1 MRRLLPI
8 LILLLGAVALYIDFW
23 PGTTGVGSGSR
34 FFLLSDINAGP
45 SSLLQTKLGLD
56 LRGGF
61 EITYQ
66 AVDPLTR
73 QPVDPGSSTMDTIR
87 SIVLQRVDS
96 TGVSEPIVET
106 VGSNEILVQVP
117 GASNKD
123 VIANLVG
130 QAGDLEFVLL
140 PKADYG
146 TGAAITGA
154 AAVPGT
160 KPIPA
165 EGSQMDPALLATAE
179 FHGRDLNAGLIN
191 PEVQPN
197 GGGKWEIAFGF
208 NSNVASSFETWTG
221 QNVGGYM
228 CITLD
233 GKVQSCPTIQSSL
246 TGGKGV
252 ITGGFTQA
260 DAKSLATIL
269 SYGALPY
276 PLNELSSTDVPATL
290 GSSFLNQT
298 LLAGGIGIGLVAI
311 FMLIYYRLP
320 GAIAVLALSY
330 YGVAVLAMFRIVPVT
345 LTLAGIAGFVLSV
358 GMAVD
363 ANILIFERTK
373 EELRTGK
380 SLPTAMEAGF
390 NRAWN
395 SILDSNVSSLITASI
410 LYFGG
415 SSTIK
420 GFALVLI
427 IGVATSMFTA
437 VTVSRTL
444 HAVRRAPGVRSE
456 SLAVR
461 SDGRGVPG
469 SGDDLT
475 VHHPTGG
482 SRACLTSSANATG
495 SSSSPA

>member
-1 MRRLLPI
+1 VRRLLPI
-8 LILLLGAVALYIDFW
+8 LILLLGALALYIDFW
-23 PGTTGVGSGSR
+23 PGTSGLGSGSK
-34 FFLLSDINAGP
+34 FFLLSNVNGGP
-45 SSLLQTKLGLD
+45 GQQLETKLGLD

-66 AVDPLTR
+66 AVNKNGTPA
-73 QPVDPGSSTMDTIR
+73 DPGSGAMSTIR
-87 SIVLQRVDS
+87 SIVENRVNS

-106 VGSNEILVQVP
+106 VGTNEIIVQVP
-117 GASNKD
+117 GATNKD
-123 VIANLVG
+123 QIARLVG

-146 TGAAITGA
+146 TGAVGSTT

-160 KPIPA
+160 KSVPA
-165 EGSQMDPALLATAE
+165 EGTTMDPALLATAQ
-179 FHGRDLNAGLIN
+179 FHGRDLDPGLIQA
-191 PEVQPN
+191 EVQPPPAAV
-197 GGGKWEIAFGF
+197 GAWEIAFGF
-208 NSNVASSFETWTG
+208 NSNVANSFQTWTG

-228 CITLD
+228 CIVLD
-233 GKVQSCPTIQSSL
+233 GTVQSCPVIQSSL

-252 ITGGFTQA
+252 ITGNFDQSS
-260 DAKSLATIL
+260 AKQLATIL

-276 PLNELSSTDVPATL
+276 PLQELSSTDVPATL
-290 GSSFLNQT
+290 GASFLNQT
-298 LLAGGIGIGLVAI
+298 LLAGGIGIGLVTL

-320 GAIAVLALSY
+320 GLVAVLALSY
-330 YGVAVLAMFRIVPVT
+330 YAVAVLAFFRIIPVT

-380 SLPTAMEAGF
+380 TLATAVEAGF

-395 SILDSNVSSLITASI
+395 SILDSNVSSLITAGI

-444 HAVRRAPGVRSE
+444 LRFVVVQGFAQRAGLYGVTDEEFQARAATSRFTTRREAR
-456 SLAVR
+456 
-461 SDGRGVPG
+461 GRV
-469 SGDDLT
+469 
-475 VHHPTGG
+475 
-482 SRACLTSSANATG
+482 
-495 SSSSPA
+495 